1 MGKVEFAPEFA
12 DDLQLHQLN
21 LSRDLMQHAQ
31 YINAIHAVWSI
42 ETDKGGLPLSKLW
55 EETEWMRHQMLLTQ
69 RDNRPFIVADLYG
82 ALKQHAEGA
91 KSQCVERSVMCIM
104 MLFALRLVTA
114 SKKKDDNPNAKVIR
128 AIVRML
134 AEKMNTNEERMEE
147 MKRLL
152 QTIDK
157 DGDENERDGSA
168 IVEMG
173 VDILA
178 DDADWQQNL
187 LAIVETYIQ
196 KADKLIDRQMSDAF
210 DAVWEDLL
218 RDSQFIA
225 EMRESSLG
233 ENFNLKLLFNVFGLM
248 HPDYYKST
256 CRGALTI
263 AREVGANPTLK
274 DQTHHYSKDYFNK
287 YEIEKLNQ
295 GFKTDQLLEHVISII
310 DKHKKK

>member
-1 MGKVEFAPEFA
+1 MVKDAFAGEFAE
-12 DDLQLHQLN
+12 DLQLHQLN

-42 ETDKGGLPLSKLW
+42 ETDKGGLPLSNLW
-55 EETEWMRHQMLLTQ
+55 EETEWMRQQMLLTDRQ
-69 RDNRPFIVADLYG
+69 KRAFIVADLYG
-82 ALKQHAEGA
+82 ALKQHAEAAG
-91 KSQCVERSVMCIM
+91 SQCVERSVMCMM

-134 AEKMNTNEERMEE
+134 AEKMNANEERMDE

-178 DDADWQQNL
+178 DDAEWQEKL
-187 LAIVETYIQ
+187 WYIVNTYIK
-196 KADKLIDRQMSDAF
+196 KADKLIDYQKSDAF
-210 DAVWEDLL
+210 DAVWEELIN
-218 RDSQFIA
+218 DSRFVE
-225 EMRESSLG
+225 EMRLSTLKQ
-233 ENFNLKLLFNVFGLM
+233 NFNLNLLFNVFGLM
-248 HPDYYKST
+248 HPYYYKTS
-256 CRGALTI
+256 CRGAKSI
-263 AREVGANPTLK
+263 AKVVGYNAELK
-274 DQTHHYSKDYFNK
+274 NEDHCYAKEYFNK
-287 YEIEKLNQ
+287 NEIAKLKF
-295 GFKTDQLLEHVISII
+295 GFKTDELLEHVKNII
-310 DKHKKK
+310 ERHKKI

>member
-287 YEIEKLNQ
+287 NEIEKLNQ

>member
-1 MGKVEFAPEFA
+1 MVKDAFAGEFAE
-12 DDLQLHQLN
+12 DLQLHQLN

-42 ETDKGGLPLSKLW
+42 ETDKGGLPLSNLW
-55 EETEWMRHQMLLTQ
+55 EETEWMRQQMLLTDRQ
-69 RDNRPFIVADLYG
+69 KRAFIVADLYG
-82 ALKQHAEGA
+82 ALKQHAEAAG
-91 KSQCVERSVMCIM
+91 SQCVERSVMCMM

-134 AEKMNTNEERMEE
+134 AEKMNANEERMDE

-178 DDADWQQNL
+178 DDADWQNE
-187 LAIVETYIQ
+187 LAGIVETYIQ
-196 KADKLIDRQMSDAF
+196 KADKLIDRQMSEAF
-210 DAVWEDLL
+210 DKVWVELL
-218 RDSQFIA
+218 KDSRFMA
-225 EMRESSLG
+225 EMRESTLG
-233 ENFNLKLLFNVFGLM
+233 ADFNLKLLFNVFGLM

-263 AREVGANPTLK
+263 AKAVGANPTMK
-274 DQTHHYSKDYFNK
+274 DKDAHYSKDYFNK
-287 YEIEKLNQ
+287 NEIEKLNQ
-295 GFKTDQLLEHVISII
+295 GFKTDELLEHVKRII
-310 DKHKKK
+310 ERHKKK